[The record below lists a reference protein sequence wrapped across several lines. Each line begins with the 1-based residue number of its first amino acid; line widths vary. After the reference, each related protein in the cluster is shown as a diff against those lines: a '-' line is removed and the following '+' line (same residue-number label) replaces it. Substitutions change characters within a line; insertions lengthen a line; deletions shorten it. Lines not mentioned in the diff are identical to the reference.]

1 MAKNFGAEERK
12 VKSILSPGTVFTY
25 NGKAYTVIESGKPTC
40 YKGEPKTDIY
50 VLASFD
56 GGTKEF
62 KISYKKENA
71 DFLEN
76 KTSADRAEAL
86 FGSRWA
92 EIITEA
98 TSAIKEAFYNKP
110 LIYKKKYG
118 RTDKGA
124 FTLGWK
130 FELLNK
136 DNGELSN
143 KMNLSRQ
150 QVIDVYAG
158 TNLPTDKRDALVN
171 GKEIKNSG
179 IATHPLFRDDIS
191 TADDIFDNLYS
202 IVEFIDIHPDVYFA
216 CKALNYRCYSNKWD
230 GNRPLAVY
238 VDWSVS
244 NGKLSYEIK
253 FDKPLTT
260 KGDEVGTKLLEC
272 LGQLRIETDDD
283 INENNVEDH
292 RIVFE

>member
-12 VKSILSPGTVFTY
+12 IKSILSPGTVFTY

-50 VLASFD
+50 VLASFA

-62 KISYKKENA
+62 KISYKKGNA

-76 KTSADRAEAL
+76 KTSAERAKAL
-86 FGSRWA
+86 FGADWA
-92 EIITEA
+92 RFIMEA
-98 TSAIKEAFYNKP
+98 TSDIKEAFLNKP

-136 DNGELSN
+136 DSGELSN
-143 KMNLSRQ
+143 RIALSRQ

-158 TNLPTDKRDALVN
+158 TNLPEDKRNASVN
-171 GKEIKNSG
+171 GRVIADSG
-179 IATHPLFRDDIS
+179 IATYLLFGDDYAS
-191 TADDIFDNLYS
+191 ADDIFGNLYS
-202 IVEFIDIHPDVYFA
+202 VEDFVDLHPNVYFA
-216 CKALNYRCYSNKWD
+216 CKALNYRCYEHKWD
-230 GNRPLAVY
+230 NNRPLAVY
-238 VDWSVS
+238 VEWSVS
-244 NGKLSYEIK
+244 NGKLSYEIR
-253 FDKPLTT
+253 FDKPLVT
-260 KGDEVGTKLLEC
+260 KGNEVGNKLLGC
-272 LGQLRIETDDD
+272 LRELGIETDDD
-283 INENNVEDH
+283 VTADNIEDY

>member
-50 VLASFD
+50 VLASSD
-56 GGTKEF
+56 SGTTEF

-86 FGSRWA
+86 FGSQWS
-92 EIITEA
+92 EIISEA

-110 LIYKKKYG
+110 LIYKKQYG

-136 DNGELSN
+136 DNGELSD
-143 KMNLSRQ
+143 KIKLTRQ

-158 TNLPTDKRDALVN
+158 TNLPIDKRNALVN
-171 GKEIKNSG
+171 GKEIKDSG
-179 IATHPLFRDDIS
+179 VATHLLFRDDIS
-191 TADDIFDNLYS
+191 TANDIFDNLYT
-202 IVEFIDIHPDVYFA
+202 IEEFIEIHPDVYFA
-216 CKALNYRCYSNKWD
+216 CKALNYRCYRNKWD

-253 FDKPLTT
+253 FDKPLVT
-260 KGDEVGTKLLEC
+260 KGNEVGNKLLRC
-272 LGQLRIETDDD
+272 LRELGIETDDD
-283 INENNVEDH
+283 INANNIEDY

>member
-1 MAKNFGAEERK
+1 MAKDFGKEERK
-12 VKSILSPGTVFTY
+12 VKSILSPGTEFIY
-25 NGKAYTVIESGKPTC
+25 NDIKYSVLDSGKPTC

-56 GGTKEF
+56 GGTREF

-86 FGSRWA
+86 FGPNWA
-92 EIITEA
+92 SIISEA
-98 TSAIKEAFYNKP
+98 TTEINEAFHNRP
-110 LIYKKKYG
+110 LIYKRKYA

-136 DNGELSN
+136 QSGELSN
-143 KMNLSRQ
+143 KINLSRQ

-158 TNLPTDKRDALVN
+158 TNLPKDKRDALVN
-171 GKEIKNSG
+171 GRVIADSG
-179 IATHPLFRDDIS
+179 IATYLLFGDDYS
-191 TADDIFDNLYS
+191 SAEDVFDNLYT
-202 IVEFIDIHPDVYFA
+202 IEEYVDLHPNVYFA
-216 CKALNYRCYSNKWD
+216 CKALNYRCYKNKWD

-238 VDWSVS
+238 IDWSIS
-244 NGKLSYEIK
+244 NGKLCYDIK
-253 FDKPLTT
+253 FDNPLVT
-260 KGDEVGTKLLEC
+260 KGDDVGNKLLDALKQ
-272 LGQLRIETDDD
+272 LGIETDED
-283 INENNVEDH
+283 INTNNLEDYS
-292 RIVFE
+292 IVFE